1 MSQKRV
7 KEMYH
12 IGKQIIRYAKILLK
26 GDNGRKKS
34 QTHHRNTEVINN

>member
-26 GDNGRKKS
+26 GDNGRKKITNS
-34 QTHHRNTEVINN
+34 P